1 MFGRTK
7 NKDIP
12 KKETLIQTIPA
23 FEAKEKSLLNL
34 EASNKK
40 EIAKM
45 ICEIWEC
52 IHKSISEGDTWCV
65 RRDVYPRRNILRE
78 VVTYFKGYGYTV
90 TYYPPNFSL
99 FIRWG

>member
-12 KKETLIQTIPA
+12 KKETFIQTISA
-23 FEAKEKSLLNL
+23 FEAKEKSLSNL

-45 ICEIWEC
+45 IYEIWER
-52 IHKSISEGDTWCV
+52 IHKSISEGDTWCA
-65 RRDVYPRRNILRE
+65 RRVVYPHKDILRE
-78 VVTYFKGYGYTV
+78 VTTYFRGYGYTV
-90 TYYPPNFSL
+90 TYYPPTFSF
-99 FIRWG
+99 FIKWG